1 MAKKHTSK
9 EWLNYISQ
17 WKRSGLSQESFCRG
31 KDLRLSTFGYWKKK
45 LRETPA
51 RETSSLVQISIPI
64 KADKSTSKNPIILHT
79 PNHYRLELTSPVDY
93 ESLKAILEI
102 L

>member
-1 MAKKHTSK
+1 
-9 EWLNYISQ
+9 
-17 WKRSGLSQESFCRG
+17 
-31 KDLRLSTFGYWKKK
+31 
-45 LRETPA
+45 
-51 RETSSLVQISIPI
+51 LVRISIPI

-79 PNHYRLELTSPVDY
+79 PNHYWLELTSPVDC